1 MVELLSQRTEES
13 TAYRFSTK
21 FTACVFKDYGNH
33 ILSCAIIYYP
43 EPGSI
48 HLIFMKIVHNEVQD
62 YNYIAII
69 TVMYY
74 IIKTPRLYSYQ
85 AAKITIML
93 LTNMIPY
100 LFFLILFHNLKESNF
115 QMSLTISVQSC
126 QVSVPILLLNE
137 SIHNAGTKFLFY
149 YKANLTYQ

>member
-1 MVELLSQRTEES
+1 MSFSGSLYQSVYRQFIAKNLTCDSISQSLHCSSLKILGQWGEQKMVELLSQRTEES

-21 FTACVFKDYGNH
+21 LTACVFKDYGNH

-74 IIKTPRLYSYQ
+74 IIKTPRLYSY
-85 AAKITIML
+85 
-93 LTNMIPY
+93 
-100 LFFLILFHNLKESNF
+100 
-115 QMSLTISVQSC
+115 
-126 QVSVPILLLNE
+126 
-137 SIHNAGTKFLFY
+137 
-149 YKANLTYQ
+149 